1 MRPKVLYY
9 LYIKSEKWG
18 EMRLPNFEEPFI
30 AVKMGLKPRFNEV
43 WLCIY
48 VLVVKKK
55 KNNNEGRSDVNS
67 GTLRDQ
73 RLFSLP
79 NVDWVDGDGYGDNYN
94 VLNKPV
100 EMDYPFK
107 SPYTYAYILGSCNG
121 LLLVQIYDINDAG
134 DPPKYLRLYIW
145 NPCRKDDYLTLPP
158 RIYASLGE
166 YHSYEVAF
174 GFGHDSTTDD
184 YKVIVI
190 NSKSTTKEGIIYTT
204 RTKTWRKIPQVP
216 LDIDFHGN
224 GHFVNGAVHWL
235 GRRQDEE
242 KFLNF
247 WEDRKRFMIYFDIKS
262 EEWREIPFAMNL
274 EEGDD
279 EYELELEP
287 ELGMTRRGKLY
298 VHYTKYS
305 HCDDVFDMDY
315 RTYVHVLMNK
325 EKEFY
330 GYWSEVCCL
339 SSEGDPKVREVLK
352 VMVEDNIVLVS
363 LDDGGG
369 GGGDKLAFYN
379 FVEGRRLITNAV
391 VEVLNTRPYR
401 DLRWHD
407 ALTGMALRAYLVSEV
422 KLEDI
427 RVRLL

>member
-1 MRPKVLYY
+1 MENLTDDVIFFSILTKLPT
-9 LYIKSEKWG
+9 KSLSRFSCVNKLWCAWITSPQFAKLQLLNQNSSTLTEDD
-18 EMRLPNFEEPFI
+18 LI
-30 AVKMGLKPRFNEV
+30 AA
-43 WLCIY
+43 
-48 VLVVKKK
+48 
-55 KNNNEGRSDVNS
+55 

-79 NVDWVDGDGYGDNYN
+79 NVDWVDGDGDGDDGNYN
-94 VLNKPV
+94 VLNNPV

-107 SPYTYAYILGSCNG
+107 SPFTYAYILGSCNG
-121 LLLVQIYDINDAG
+121 LLLVQIYHINDAG

-158 RIYASLGE
+158 RIYASLDE
-166 YHSYEVAF
+166 YHSYEVAV

-184 YKVIVI
+184 YKVIII

-216 LDIDFHGN
+216 PLDIDFRGN

-235 GRRQDEE
+235 GRRQNEE

-262 EEWREIPFAMNL
+262 EEWREIPFALNL

-305 HCDDVFDMDY
+305 HCGDVFDMDY
-315 RTYVHVLMNK
+315 RTYVHLPKLYPPPEPAKQGIVTSPAKVASDL
-325 EKEFY
+325 
-330 GYWSEVCCL
+330 VDL
-339 SSEGDPKVREVLK
+339 SNPPNLQ
-352 VMVEDNIVLVS
+352 
-363 LDDGGG
+363 
-369 GGGDKLAFYN
+369 
-379 FVEGRRLITNAV
+379 
-391 VEVLNTRPYR
+391 
-401 DLRWHD
+401 
-407 ALTGMALRAYLVSEV
+407 
-422 KLEDI
+422 
-427 RVRLL
+427 

>member
-1 MRPKVLYY
+1 MENLTDDVICISILTKLPT
-9 LYIKSEKWG
+9 KSLSRFSCVNKLWCAWITSPQFAKLQLLNQNSSTLTEDD
-18 EMRLPNFEEPFI
+18 FI
-30 AVKMGLKPRFNEV
+30 AL
-43 WLCIY
+43 
-48 VLVVKKK
+48 
-55 KNNNEGRSDVNS
+55 
-67 GTLRDQ
+67 GTLKDQ
-73 RLFSLP
+73 RLFSLR
-79 NVDWVDGDGYGDNYN
+79 NVDWVDGDGHGDNYN

-121 LLLVQIYDINDAG
+121 LLLVKIYDINDAG

-184 YKVIVI
+184 YKVIII

-235 GRRQDEE
+235 GRRQNEE
-242 KFLNF
+242 KFLSF
-247 WEDRKRFMIYFDIKS
+247 WEDTKRFMICFDIKS
-262 EEWREIPFAMNL
+262 EEWREIPFALNL

-305 HCDDVFDMDY
+305 HCGDVFDMDY

-352 VMVEDNIVLVS
+352 VMVEDNMVLVS
-363 LDDGGG
+363 LDDNGGG

-407 ALTGMALRAYLVSEV
+407 AVHCRRSLVSPRQ
-422 KLEDI
+422 LA
-427 RVRLL
+427 

>member
-1 MRPKVLYY
+1 MENLTDDVIFYGILTKLPT
-9 LYIKSEKWG
+9 KSLSRFSCVNKLWCAWITSPQFAKLQLLNQNSSTLTEDD
-18 EMRLPNFEEPFI
+18 LI
-30 AVKMGLKPRFNEV
+30 A
-43 WLCIY
+43 
-48 VLVVKKK
+48 LV
-55 KNNNEGRSDVNS
+55 
-67 GTLRDQ
+67 TLRDQ

-79 NVDWVDGDGYGDNYN
+79 NNG
-94 VLNKPV
+94 LNNPV

-107 SPYTYAYILGSCNG
+107 SPCTYAYILGSCNG

-158 RIYASLGE
+158 RIYTSLGE
-166 YHSYEVAF
+166 YHSYEVAV

-184 YKVIVI
+184 YKVIII
-190 NSKSTTKEGIIYTT
+190 NSKSTTKEG
-204 RTKTWRKIPQVP
+204 
-216 LDIDFHGN
+216 
-224 GHFVNGAVHWL
+224 
-235 GRRQDEE
+235 RRQDEE
-242 KFLNF
+242 KLLNF
-247 WEDRKRFMIYFDIKS
+247 WEDGKRFMIYFDIKS
-262 EEWREIPFAMNL
+262 EKWREIPFAMNL
-274 EEGDD
+274 EEGDDD

-298 VHYTKYS
+298 VHYTKYR
-305 HCDDVFDMDY
+305 HCSDVFDVDY
-315 RTYVHVLMNK
+315 CTYVHVLMNK

-339 SSEGDPKVREVLK
+339 SSEGDPKVRAVLK

-363 LDDGGG
+363 LDDNG

-379 FVEGRRLITNAV
+379 FVECRRLITNAV

-407 ALTGMALRAYLVSEV
+407 AVHCRRSLVSPRQ
-422 KLEDI
+422 LT
-427 RVRLL
+427 